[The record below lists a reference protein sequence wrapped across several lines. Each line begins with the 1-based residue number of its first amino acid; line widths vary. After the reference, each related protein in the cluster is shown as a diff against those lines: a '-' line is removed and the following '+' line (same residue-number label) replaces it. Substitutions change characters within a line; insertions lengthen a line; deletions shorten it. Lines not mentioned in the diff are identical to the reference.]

1 MAIETKLTARKREV
15 SGSSAS
21 RRLRR
26 EGWLPCVVSDE
37 KGRCELIQMNCHDFE
52 LMLKHHRSESL
63 NLDLE
68 IDGRKPEKVLL
79 KEVQHDAV
87 TDETLHADFV
97 GISMMKKMRI
107 RIPIVL
113 VGEAI
118 GVKEEDGV
126 LDHLLRELEIEC
138 LPGDLVEAVE
148 VNVSELKIGDTR
160 LVSELNLDP
169 KLTVLTAGDV
179 AVAGVSMPRIEEE
192 VVPEEAVEKAEP
204 EVIGEEE
211 KKEEGEEE
219 GKEKGQR
226 SAAAAKASAPKEVR
240 GQPPP
245 RRSGAMAPRE
255 GGKSVDS
262 GATADKTEDTSR
274 GKSKESKRG
283 KRAEDIV

>member
-1 MAIETKLTARKREV
+1 MAIETKLIARKREV

-26 EGWLPCVVSDE
+26 EGWLPCIVNNE
-37 KGRCELIQMNCHDFE
+37 KGKSELIQMNRHDFE
-52 LMLKHHRSESL
+52 LMLQHHRSESL
-63 NLDLE
+63 ILDLE
-68 IDGRKPEKVLL
+68 IDSGKPERVLL
-79 KEVQHDAV
+79 KEVQRDAV

-97 GISMMKKMRI
+97 GISMMKKMRVHV
-107 RIPIVL
+107 PIVL
-113 VGEAI
+113 VGEAV
-118 GVKEEDGV
+118 GVKDEGGV

-138 LPGDLVEAVE
+138 LPGDLVEAIE
-148 VNVSELKIGDTR
+148 IDVSELRIGNVR
-160 LVSELNLDP
+160 LVSELILDP

-226 SAAAAKASAPKEVR
+226 SAAFAKASASREVR
-240 GQPPP
+240 GQ
-245 RRSGAMAPRE
+245 
-255 GGKSVDS
+255 KSADS

-274 GKSKESKRG
+274 GKGKESKRG
-283 KRAEDIV
+283 KRAEEIV